1 MMADA
6 QNERTKS
13 QGRRRRRRPQRGRN
27 ERPAQHVEMREAA
40 DAPVPTPTAVDSA
53 PRPEP
58 RHEPEQPLVRP
69 DEIAA
74 PTDRY
79 DVYCVHHMA
88 SRVEAEPIH
97 TRINMTTLRHLAVD
111 HFGEATLYC
120 DCLHNGPHEWPPSLQ
135 KLETAVELD
144 QFVAASTKEA

>member
-27 ERPAQHVEMREAA
+27 DRREQQPEVRAVPETMETPQKPVA
-40 DAPVPTPTAVDSA
+40 TAPMPKMNT
-53 PRPEP
+53 
-58 RHEPEQPLVRP
+58 EPEKPLVRP
-69 DEIAA
+69 DEILE

-88 SRVEAEPIH
+88 SEVEEPPIH
-97 TRINMTTLRHLAVD
+97 TRMNMATLRHLAVD
-111 HFGEATLYC
+111 HFGGAKLYC
-120 DCLHNGPHEWPPSLQ
+120 DCIHNGPHEWPPSLQ

-144 QFVAASTKEA
+144 QFVAASTKDE